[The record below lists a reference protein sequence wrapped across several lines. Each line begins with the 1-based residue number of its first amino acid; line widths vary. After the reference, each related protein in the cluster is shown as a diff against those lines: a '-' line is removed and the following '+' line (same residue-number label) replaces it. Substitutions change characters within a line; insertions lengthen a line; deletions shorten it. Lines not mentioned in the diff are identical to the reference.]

1 MKNNTSET
9 PSTITKGDAEKIAN
23 ILLSYDEI
31 NNFKFDKGTIN
42 YDLFVLTSNDNL
54 KTGDKIEVDVNLIH
68 TNGTRDSDA
77 TTSLCEVKEPNK
89 NSVRIQFSCTIN
101 NLKGDYYSLRYNNS
115 VNISGVPNDE
125 ILLDP
130 VLTKKYAKPSSVK
143 KDIPSFTY
151 ESINSDSCMSTG
163 VFTLSGKFS
172 EALKDSIK
180 FNLPLTYPDLITLL
194 CEVNKGE
201 NIISCKVDREI
212 TNSVIIIEQTLIKQ
226 DDEDYFILKSI
237 KSDKE
242 LTCSNGALE
251 DSKKK
256 ESNKISFRQVS
267 HFNKNNNGFSFIFV
281 SLVSK
286 EMKKGEKINMNIYVN
301 NIKEDR
307 QIECKDKLKLISYA
321 Q

>member
-130 VLTKKYAKPSSVK
+130 VLTKKHVKPSSVK

-256 ESNKISFRQVS
+256 ESI
-267 HFNKNNNGFSFIFV
+267 
-281 SLVSK
+281 
-286 EMKKGEKINMNIYVN
+286 
-301 NIKEDR
+301 IKYLS
-307 QIECKDKLKLISYA
+307 DKLVISIKIITDFLSYLFH
-321 Q
+321 